1 MDYKQMREQL
11 KSRLKPSRFLHSE
24 GVAETAAFLGERF
37 QLDIEQCRVAG
48 LLHDCARQY
57 SDKQLQAEADR
68 RGISYGEVDKAM
80 PLLLHAYI
88 GASLVKE
95 DYGVTDQAIC
105 QAIFRHTV
113 GGAGM
118 TELDKVIYFAD
129 MIEPNRDYPQVEE
142 LRRLSRLAS
151 LDEMSFAGLVQSLN
165 FVLKKGSLVH
175 PDTVT
180 AYNEILLKRAEL
192 NG

>member
-11 KSRLKPSRFLHSE
+11 KSRLKPSRFLHSV

-80 PLLLHAYI
+80 PLLLHAYV
-88 GASLVKE
+88 GASLVQE

-151 LDEMSFAGLVQSLN
+151 LDEMFFAGLVQSLN

>member
-151 LDEMSFAGLVQSLN
+151 LDEMFFAGLVQSLN
-165 FVLKKGSLVH
+165 FVLRKGSLVH

>member
-68 RGISYGEVDKAM
+68 RGISYGEVDKAK
-80 PLLLHAYI
+80 PRLLHAYI
-88 GASLVKE
+88 GASLVQE

-151 LDEMSFAGLVQSLN
+151 LDEMFFAGLVQSLN

>member
-1 MDYKQMREQL
+1 MNYKQMREQL
-11 KSRLKPSRFLHSE
+11 KSRLKPSRFLHSV

-151 LDEMSFAGLVQSLN
+151 LDEMFFAGLLQSLN

>member
-11 KSRLKPSRFLHSE
+11 KNRLKPSRFLHSE

-151 LDEMSFAGLVQSLN
+151 LDEMFFAGLVQSLN

>member
-11 KSRLKPSRFLHSE
+11 KSRLKPSRFLHSV

-151 LDEMSFAGLVQSLN
+151 LDEMFFAGLLQSLN

>member
-80 PLLLHAYI
+80 PILLHAYI

-151 LDEMSFAGLVQSLN
+151 LDEMFFAGLVQSLN

>member
-48 LLHDCARQY
+48 LMHYCARQY

-151 LDEMSFAGLVQSLN
+151 LDEMFFAGLLQSLI

>member
-80 PLLLHAYI
+80 PLLLHAYV

-151 LDEMSFAGLVQSLN
+151 LDEMFFAGLVQSLN

>member
-1 MDYKQMREQL
+1 MNYKQMREQL

-88 GASLVKE
+88 GASLVME

-151 LDEMSFAGLVQSLN
+151 LDEMFFAGLVQSLN

>member
-11 KSRLKPSRFLHSE
+11 KSRLKPSRFLHSV

-151 LDEMSFAGLVQSLN
+151 LDEMFFAGLVQSLN

>member
-1 MDYKQMREQL
+1 MDYRQMREQL

-68 RGISYGEVDKAM
+68 RGISYGDVDKAM

-151 LDEMSFAGLVQSLN
+151 LDEMFFAGLVQSLN

>member
-1 MDYKQMREQL
+1 M
-11 KSRLKPSRFLHSE
+11 
-24 GVAETAAFLGERF
+24 
-37 QLDIEQCRVAG
+37 
-48 LLHDCARQY
+48 
-57 SDKQLQAEADR
+57 
-68 RGISYGEVDKAM
+68 
-80 PLLLHAYI
+80 
-88 GASLVKE
+88 
-95 DYGVTDQAIC
+95 
-105 QAIFRHTV
+105 
-113 GGAGM
+113 
-118 TELDKVIYFAD
+118 IYFAD

-151 LDEMSFAGLVQSLN
+151 LDEMFFAGLVQSLN

>member
-57 SDKQLQAEADR
+57 SDKQLQTEADR

-151 LDEMSFAGLVQSLN
+151 LDEMFFAGLVQSLN

>member
-118 TELDKVIYFAD
+118 TELDKVIYLAD

-151 LDEMSFAGLVQSLN
+151 LDEMFFAGLVQSLN

>member
-37 QLDIEQCRVAG
+37 QLDIEQWRVAG

-151 LDEMSFAGLVQSLN
+151 LDEMFFAGLVQSLN

>member
-68 RGISYGEVDKAM
+68 RGISDGEVDKAM

-118 TELDKVIYFAD
+118 TELDKVIYFAE

-142 LRRLSRLAS
+142 LRSLSRLAS
-151 LDEMSFAGLVQSLN
+151 LDEMFFAGLVQSLN

>member
-151 LDEMSFAGLVQSLN
+151 LDEMFFAGLVQSLN
-165 FVLKKGSLVH
+165 FVIKKGSLVH

>member
-80 PLLLHAYI
+80 PLLLHAYV

-151 LDEMSFAGLVQSLN
+151 LDEMFFAGLVQSLN
-165 FVLKKGSLVH
+165 FVLRKGSLVH

>member
-68 RGISYGEVDKAM
+68 RGISYGDVDKAM

-151 LDEMSFAGLVQSLN
+151 LDEMFFAGLVQSLN

>member
-24 GVAETAAFLGERF
+24 GVAETTAFLGERF

-151 LDEMSFAGLVQSLN
+151 LDEMFFAGLVQSLN

>member
-48 LLHDCARQY
+48 LLHDC
-57 SDKQLQAEADR
+57 EADR

-151 LDEMSFAGLVQSLN
+151 LDEMFFAGLVQSLN

>member
-1 MDYKQMREQL
+1 MNYKQMREQL

-151 LDEMSFAGLVQSLN
+151 LDEMFFAGLVQSLN

>member
-1 MDYKQMREQL
+1 MDYKQRREQL

-151 LDEMSFAGLVQSLN
+151 LDEMFFAGLVQSLN

>member
-11 KSRLKPSRFLHSE
+11 KSRLKPSRFLHSV

-57 SDKQLQAEADR
+57 SDKQLHAEADR

-151 LDEMSFAGLVQSLN
+151 LDEMFFAGLVQSLN

>member
-151 LDEMSFAGLVQSLN
+151 LDEMFFAGLVQSLN

>member
-48 LLHDCARQY
+48 LLH
-57 SDKQLQAEADR
+57 
-68 RGISYGEVDKAM
+68 
-80 PLLLHAYI
+80 AYV
-88 GASLVKE
+88 GASLVME
-95 DYGVTDQAIC
+95 DYGVTDQAIR

-151 LDEMSFAGLVQSLN
+151 LDEMFFAGLVQSLN

>member
-1 MDYKQMREQL
+1 MDYKHMREQL

-151 LDEMSFAGLVQSLN
+151 LDEMFFAGLVQSLN

>member
-151 LDEMSFAGLVQSLN
+151 LDEMFFAGLLQSLN

>member
-88 GASLVKE
+88 GASLVME

-151 LDEMSFAGLVQSLN
+151 LDEMFFAGLVQSLN

>member
-68 RGISYGEVDKAM
+68 RGISYGEVDKAK
-80 PLLLHAYI
+80 PLLLHAYV

-151 LDEMSFAGLVQSLN
+151 LDEMFFAGLVQSLN

>member
-1 MDYKQMREQL
+1 MDYEQMREQL

-151 LDEMSFAGLVQSLN
+151 LDEMFFAGLVQSLN